1 MSVGEIG
8 FIGLT
13 IDSNFINYNISAT
26 NPLQRTLNAS
36 AMQNIAL
43 QKDMFQTG
51 AKAANQKTN
60 NNSTVPLTVL
70 FSPKQLLKSYS
81 NQSYVEKL
89 IESNPEL
96 QELINENGLDG
107 KVYPENIAKIS
118 NTHLTTTT
126 AYALQIANKMNL
138 SLADRQ
144 MLEQACVFHDFGKI
158 LIPHEV
164 LDKPAELSDDERKI
178 MKLHSEFGY
187 QLLSKTGMND
197 RVLNMVKN
205 HHMPQSENSDILG
218 QILSVADIYSAL
230 REQRS
235 YKAPLSEK
243 EALQILDQK
252 AKNGEVSTEVVN
264 TLKSVVVNS
273 MVA

>member
-1 MSVGEIG
+1 M
-8 FIGLT
+8 T
-13 IDSNFINYNISAT
+13 IDNNFINYNIGTT
-26 NPLQRTLNAS
+26 NVLQRSLNAS

-43 QKDMFQTG
+43 QKDMFQ
-51 AKAANQKTN
+51 ANSSVASQKTN
-60 NNSTVPLTVL
+60 NKSTVPFTVV
-70 FSPKQLLKSYS
+70 FSPKQVLKSYS
-81 NQSYVEKL
+81 NPAYVAKL
-89 IESNPEL
+89 IEANPEL
-96 QELINENGLDG
+96 QKTIKENGLDG
-107 KVYPENIAKIS
+107 KIYPQNIAKITNS
-118 NTHLTTTT
+118 HLTTTT

-138 SLADRQ
+138 PLSDRQ

-158 LIPHEV
+158 LIPEEI
-164 LDKPAELSDDERKI
+164 LDKPAELNEDERQI
-178 MKLHSEFGY
+178 MNLHSEFGY
-187 QLLSKTGMND
+187 QLLSKTGMNE

-205 HHMPQSENSDILG
+205 HHMPQSANSDILG